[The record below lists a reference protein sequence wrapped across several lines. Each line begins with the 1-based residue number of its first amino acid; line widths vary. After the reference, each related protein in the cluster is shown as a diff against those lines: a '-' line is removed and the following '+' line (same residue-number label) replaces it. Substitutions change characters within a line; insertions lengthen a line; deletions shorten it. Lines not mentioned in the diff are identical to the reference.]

1 MIFFHFSSI
10 TLLPMQIN
18 NKVDIINLSLI
29 CINRT
34 TINGIYDE
42 DDTLFDFHVQR
53 QRLHILSVYLN

>member
-1 MIFFHFSSI
+1 
-10 TLLPMQIN
+10 MQIN

-29 CINRT
+29 RINRT

-53 QRLHILSVYLN
+53 QRLLILSVYLN